1 MKIIRE
7 LIDALTRLETTLIRR
22 RAARRATCAACRM
35 VLNGC
40 RG

>member
-1 MKIIRE
+1 MKIIRT
-7 LIDALTRLETTLIRR
+7 LIDALTRMETALIRR
-22 RAARRATCAACRM
+22 RAARRAARAACRM